1 MHIRI
6 WETDRLKTFMRRRL
20 SSCTLRCAT
29 NKTKICRSHNVDSD
43 LASVNGICVCKSNE
57 SRKSSSTISIIN
69 RPSDCSLVL
78 QIRRYHAYTSA
89 IGRQEADDESD
100 GSELPRSSGG
110 SPHEY
115 AERPIGSS
123 VPNESVVVPRQENA
137 VANIKLE
144 ISTCTRPI
152 ILFIHRT
159 CTCPCRDKPIV

>member
-78 QIRRYHAYTSA
+78 QIRRHRAYTSA

-110 SPHEY
+110 SPHELRG
-115 AERPIGSS
+115 AANRIIRPER
-123 VPNESVVVPRQENA
+123 VCR
-137 VANIKLE
+137 
-144 ISTCTRPI
+144 
-152 ILFIHRT
+152 
-159 CTCPCRDKPIV
+159 CPAPGECCGQHQA